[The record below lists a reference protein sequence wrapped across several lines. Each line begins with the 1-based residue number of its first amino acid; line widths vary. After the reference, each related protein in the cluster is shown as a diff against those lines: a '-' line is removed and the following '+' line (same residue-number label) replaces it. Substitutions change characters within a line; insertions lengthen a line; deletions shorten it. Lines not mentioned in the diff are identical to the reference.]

1 MTFNWNTIEGSA
13 TASGSQ
19 PDYSVAS
26 SVGSRTYQPST
37 TPTNDTIV
45 LGVLGDTL
53 DEINETL
60 TLRLTRAGVE
70 VATAVGTI
78 TNDDNN
84 SKLSIG
90 DASADEP
97 GTMKFT
103 VTLAPASGREVNV
116 NWATANGTAT
126 AGVDY
131 TAGNGVLTF
140 APGEA
145 SKTIDV
151 AITGDSLDE
160 ANETLSVN
168 LSSPTGI
175 PPANVLDGQG
185 AGTIVDKNAPP
196 SLSISDTTGREGA
209 GATFTVTLAGTTLQ
223 EVKVNFNTADGTAK
237 AGSDYASRGGT
248 LTFAPGETTKTV
260 AVSIVDDPDS
270 EPLET
275 FFVVLGDPV
284 SAAITKNRGEG
295 SIEASDRSLT
305 PEPPAKPPVAK
316 PTTVLVPRM
325 ILGPRLV
332 SVGANGIAKM
342 LVTCQ
347 KASPIGCAGTVEL
360 ERAVKPLLKL
370 GKKTF
375 TVKKGAKGYASIK
388 LTPRALK
395 LLRKN
400 GTLRAK
406 VIVMVKTS
414 AKTMKVSPGIITLK
428 RTKALMKAK
437 PKPAA
442 PPTKV
447 VVDP

>member
-1 MTFNWNTIEGSA
+1 MSETIQVE
-13 TASGSQ
+13 
-19 PDYSVAS
+19 VK
-26 SVGSRTYQPST
+26 
-37 TPTNDTIV
+37 
-45 LGVLGDTL
+45 GDTL
-53 DEINETL
+53 AESTETFSVIITDPTNGALGRTTAAKSGSPTMTPLLARRSERAVAQGNTGLTDLVFQVTLAGPRPATTFTYRTIPGSAAASDFQSVGGASLVFPAGSTPPTLPVTIKVNGELLDETDESFTL
-60 TLRLTRAGVE
+60 ELVNPTTGAV

-84 SKLSIG
+84 SKLSIS

-103 VTLAPASGREVNV
+103 VTLAPASGREVKA
-116 NWATANGTAT
+116 NWATANGTAI

-131 TAGNGVLTF
+131 TFGSGVLTF
-140 APGEA
+140 APGEV

-151 AITGDSLDE
+151 AVTGDSLDE

-185 AGTIVDKNAPP
+185 AGTIVDRNAPP

-237 AGSDYASRGGT
+237 AASDYASRGGT

-260 AVSIVDDPDS
+260 AVSIVDDPDA
-270 EPLET
+270 EPVET

-305 PEPPAKPPVAK
+305 PEPPATPPVAK
-316 PTTVLVPRM
+316 PTKRKPCSCRGWSSARESSRSARTGSRRCWSPVRRPR
-325 ILGPRLV
+325 R
-332 SVGANGIAKM
+332 SGA
-342 LVTCQ
+342 
-347 KASPIGCAGTVEL
+347 
-360 ERAVKPLLKL
+360 RAR
-370 GKKTF
+370 
-375 TVKKGAKGYASIK
+375 SSS
-388 LTPRALK
+388 
-395 LLRKN
+395 
-400 GTLRAK
+400 
-406 VIVMVKTS
+406 S
-414 AKTMKVSPGIITLK
+414 APSS
-428 RTKALMKAK
+428 RS
-437 PKPAA
+437 
-442 PPTKV
+442 
-447 VVDP
+447 